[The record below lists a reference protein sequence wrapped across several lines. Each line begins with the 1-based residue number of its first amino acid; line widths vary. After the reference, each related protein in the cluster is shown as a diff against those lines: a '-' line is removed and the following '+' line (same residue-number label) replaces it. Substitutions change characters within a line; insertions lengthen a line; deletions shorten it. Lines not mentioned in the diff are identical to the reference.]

1 MTLLTEETL
10 LAALAEALASADSVD
25 VAVAWAGPGKA
36 ISRILD
42 FAHRSPGRVRAIVGI
57 AGNATYPRVL
67 KDLHG
72 CAQLRIPSSSPL
84 FHPKLF
90 LFRNGAKATAWV
102 GSANLTRCG
111 FEQNR
116 ELVSIVAD
124 DGSYTRWFDDWWNAL
139 NPDPS
144 EAIDRYAAVWKPP
157 SRPGGGDGTRVDPI
171 VKPVED
177 YEFRDLLGSIS
188 DWSSFVQALKV
199 ASTYWNERYG
209 VTVDGE
215 VRSWLNTVT
224 LGNEIVRRRSWED
237 LSKYEYQLLMGIEVD
252 VDGVSAAYGLL
263 GSMKGAGDAKN
274 VFNEASKQNLSI
286 RKRIRAAL
294 QPVIDAD
301 SSSFREA
308 ALDFI
313 RIVEGL
319 QGFSGGVATRLLA
332 LARPDLAVSVN
343 KGSRDALSE
352 WSRLPK
358 TTLSKSGSGTRG
370 KSYASLLDFL
380 AEQEWYANP
389 TPRGTY
395 ERGLA
400 DARAALLDCLVYDA

>member
-1 MTLLTEETL
+1 MLLTEETL
-10 LAALAEALASADSVD
+10 LAALEESLASADTVD

-36 ISRILD
+36 ISRILE
-42 FAHRSPGRVRAIVGI
+42 FARHSPGRLRAIVGI
-57 AGNATYPRVL
+57 AGNATHPRVL

-72 CAQLRIPSSSPL
+72 CAELRIPSSSPL

-90 LFRNGAKATAWV
+90 LFRKGAKATAWV

-111 FEQNR
+111 FEQNS
-116 ELVSIVAD
+116 ELVSVVAD
-124 DGSYTRWFDDWWNAL
+124 DGSYTRWFDGRWQAL
-139 NPDPS
+139 NPDPR
-144 EAIDRYAAVWKPP
+144 ETIKRYAAVWKPP
-157 SRPGGGDGTRVDPI
+157 SRPLAGEGIGADPMAEPI
-171 VKPVED
+171 GHN
-177 YEFRDLLGSIS
+177 EFQRLLGSVS

-199 ASTYWNERYG
+199 ASAYWNGRYG
-209 VTVDGE
+209 FTVDGE

-224 LGNEIVRRRSWED
+224 LGNEIVRRRTWGD
-237 LSKYEYQLLMGIEVD
+237 LSKLDYQLLMGIEVD
-252 VDGVSAAYGLL
+252 VDGVSAGYGLL

-274 VFNEASKQNLSI
+274 IFNEASPQNLLI
-286 RKRIRAAL
+286 RERIRTAL
-294 QPVIDAD
+294 QPVIDAEV
-301 SSSFREA
+301 STFRAA

-313 RIVEGL
+313 RTVEGF

-343 KGSRDALSE
+343 KGSRDVLSA
-352 WSRLPK
+352 WSNLPK
-358 TTLSKSGSGTRG
+358 TALSKSSSGKRG
-370 KSYASLLDFL
+370 TSYASLLDFL
-380 AEQEWYANP
+380 AKQEWYENP